1 MQMANT
7 DVEKAKVLYLLQ
19 GLKLEQKEN
28 DMLNQYLTETNYEL
42 AVVWLRKKRVAM
54 LARLHE
60 SQKALDDLDL
70 IVYQL
75 KKLETERTDRK

>member
-1 MQMANT
+1 MANT
-7 DVEKAKVLYLLQ
+7 DVEKAKISYLLQ
-19 GLKLEQKEN
+19 GLNLEQKEN

>member
-1 MQMANT
+1 MANT
-7 DVEKAKVLYLLQ
+7 DVEKAKISYLLQ
-19 GLKLEQKEN
+19 GLNLEQKEN

-42 AVVWLRKKRVAM
+42 AVIWLRKKRVAM

-70 IVYQL
+70 LVYQL
-75 KKLETERTDRK
+75 KKLEK

>member
-1 MQMANT
+1 MANT

-19 GLKLEQKEN
+19 GLNLEQKEN

-42 AVVWLRKKRVAM
+42 AIVWLRKKRVAM

-70 IVYQL
+70 LVYQI
-75 KKLETERTDRK
+75 KKLEK

>member
-1 MQMANT
+1 MANT
-7 DVEKAKVLYLLQ
+7 DVEKAKISYLLQ
-19 GLKLEQKEN
+19 GLNLEQKEN

-70 IVYQL
+70 LVYQL
-75 KKLETERTDRK
+75 KKLEK

>member
-1 MQMANT
+1 MANT

-19 GLKLEQKEN
+19 GLNLEQKEN
-28 DMLNQYLTETNYEL
+28 DMLKQYLTETNYEL

-70 IVYQL
+70 LVYQI
-75 KKLETERTDRK
+75 KKLEK

>member
-1 MQMANT
+1 MANT

-19 GLKLEQKEN
+19 GLNLEQKEN

-54 LARLHE
+54 MARLHE
-60 SQKALDDLDL
+60 SQQAIDDLDL
-70 IVYQL
+70 LVYQL
-75 KKLETERTDRK
+75 KKMGNERT

>member
-1 MQMANT
+1 MANT
-7 DVEKAKVLYLLQ
+7 DVERAKILYLLQ

-42 AVVWLRKKRVAM
+42 AVIWLRKKRVAM

-60 SQKALDDLDL
+60 SQKAIDDLDL
-70 IVYQL
+70 LVYQL
-75 KKLETERTDRK
+75 KKLGTERTERK

>member
-1 MQMANT
+1 MANT
-7 DVEKAKVLYLLQ
+7 DVERAKILYLLQ

-54 LARLHE
+54 LARLHD
-60 SQKALDDLDL
+60 SQKAIDDLDL
-70 IVYQL
+70 LVYQL
-75 KKLETERTDRK
+75 KKLEK

>member
-1 MQMANT
+1 MANT
-7 DVEKAKVLYLLQ
+7 DVEEAKVLYLLQ

-60 SQKALDDLDL
+60 SQKAIDDLDL
-70 IVYQL
+70 LVYQI
-75 KKLETERTDRK
+75 KKLEAERTERK

>member
-1 MQMANT
+1 MANT

-19 GLKLEQKEN
+19 GLNLEQKEN

-60 SQKALDDLDL
+60 SQKAIDDLDL
-70 IVYQL
+70 LVYQL
-75 KKLETERTDRK
+75 KKMEK

>member
-1 MQMANT
+1 MANT

-28 DMLNQYLTETNYEL
+28 DMLNQYLTEANYEL
-42 AVVWLRKKRVAM
+42 AALWLRKKRVAM

-60 SQKALDDLDL
+60 SQKAIDDLDL
-70 IVYQL
+70 LVYQI
-75 KKLETERTDRK
+75 KKLEAERTERK

>member
-1 MQMANT
+1 MANT

-28 DMLNQYLTETNYEL
+28 DMLNQNLTETNYEL

-70 IVYQL
+70 LVYQI
-75 KKLETERTDRK
+75 KKLEK

>member
-1 MQMANT
+1 MANT

-60 SQKALDDLDL
+60 SQQAIDDLDL
-70 IVYQL
+70 LVYQL
-75 KKLETERTDRK
+75 KKMGNERT

>member
-1 MQMANT
+1 MANT

-19 GLKLEQKEN
+19 GLQLEQKDN

-42 AVVWLRKKRVAM
+42 AVVWLRKKRVSM
-54 LARLHE
+54 LAKLHE
-60 SQKALDDLDL
+60 IQKAIDDLDL

-75 KKLETERTDRK
+75 RKLGNERTERK